1 MSRVSQI
8 SKSPPY
14 AVEQALTRLGKN
26 IKTARLR
33 RKLTQEELAGKIGIT
48 RYVMADIEGGKPTT
62 AIAAYIGA
70 LWALD
75 LMGAIRDVADPD
87 LDEVGKAFERARAP
101 GTAPKRT
108 KGLDNEF

>member
-33 RKLTQEELAGKIGIT
+33 RKLTQEELAGKI
-48 RYVMADIEGGKPTT
+48 
-62 AIAAYIGA
+62 
-70 LWALD
+70 
-75 LMGAIRDVADPD
+75 LMLLMNRDQ
-87 LDEVGKAFERARAP
+87 ARAM
-101 GTAPKRT
+101 GTRGRRLVHERFELGRMVLRIENLYQEVLAQKRI
-108 KGLDNEF
+108 G

>member
-1 MSRVSQI
+1 MSRVSKI
-8 SKSPPY
+8 SESPPY
-14 AVEQALTRLGKN
+14 AVEEALTRLGKN

-33 RKLTQEELAGKIGIT
+33 RKLAREELASKIGIT
-48 RYVMADIEGGKPTT
+48 RYVLADIERGKPTT

-75 LMGAIRDVADPD
+75 LLSAMRDVADPD
-87 LDEVGKAFERARAP
+87 LDEVGKALERARAP

-108 KGLDNEF
+108 RELDNDF